1 MLYIREGASC
11 YYGGAGFDND
21 ISGTDTEIKKLGI
34 SLSFCFLIIV
44 YNYLGTK
51 RMLDVQKEGQTPWA
65 FAPKSKFISPSL
77 PHKSVSSLA

>member
-11 YYGGAGFDND
+11 YYGGAGFDDD
-21 ISGTDTEIKKLGI
+21 ISGTDKETI

>member
-1 MLYIREGASC
+1 MGESTSSGRELVG
-11 YYGGAGFDND
+11 YYGGAGFDDD
-21 ISGTDTEIKKLGI
+21 ISGTYTETI

-65 FAPKSKFISPSL
+65 FAPKSIFISPSL